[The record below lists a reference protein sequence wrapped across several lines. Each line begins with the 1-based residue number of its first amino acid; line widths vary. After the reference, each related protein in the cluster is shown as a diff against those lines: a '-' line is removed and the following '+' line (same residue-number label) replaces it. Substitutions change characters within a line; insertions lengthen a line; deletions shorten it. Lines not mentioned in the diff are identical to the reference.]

1 MLKNL
6 FVSIIL
12 FAGTLCGESL
22 AKDEIPP
29 KPLTVLISIDG
40 FKPEYLKR
48 GLTSNLSQLA
58 QLGVVAEGMF
68 PVFPSVTFPN
78 HISLV
83 TGVDPDQHGIVNNVM
98 KDPTIP
104 NARFMLSDRSVLS
117 DPKWWTEVR
126 PIWITAHEQHKIS
139 STLFWPGS
147 DVLIGGVQPEDW
159 LLYKEIPSHER
170 VVKLLDWL
178 DRPSEKRADFA
189 TLYFSEVDY
198 FGHMFGPNSAEVNAS
213 ISNVDAEIGNF
224 LEGLK
229 KLNLDG
235 VTNLVIVSD
244 HGMASTS
251 RERVIVLSELAPE
264 LPKSGIVWTGAV
276 GGIEVEGAK
285 AKDFL
290 FQLGKDNQMDCWLKE
305 EMPERFHFGSHRRI
319 PKIVCLAKVGWTI
332 VNSRKDVVIA
342 GQHGFDPDEVDMRAL
357 FIATGPKII
366 NQMLGVV
373 NVTDVYNLL
382 CVLIGIVPENNA
394 TSNKLL
400 KIVRE

>member
-1 MLKNL
+1 
-6 FVSIIL
+6 
-12 FAGTLCGESL
+12 
-22 AKDEIPP
+22 
-29 KPLTVLISIDG
+29 
-40 FKPEYLKR
+40 
-48 GLTSNLSQLA
+48 
-58 QLGVVAEGMF
+58 
-68 PVFPSVTFPN
+68 
-78 HISLV
+78 
-83 TGVDPDQHGIVNNVM
+83 
-98 KDPTIP
+98 
-104 NARFMLSDRSVLS
+104 MLSDRSVLS